1 MKLEF
6 DSSLAFQHDAINA
19 VINTFDGQA
28 LSQSGVTAFQTLQ
41 IGPRGSYPTFPDSS
55 PGRKTR

>member
-1 MKLEF
+1 MKLKF
-6 DSSLAFQHDAINA
+6 DPSLALQRDAINA
-19 VINTFDGQA
+19 VTNTFDGQA

-41 IGPRGSYPTFPDSS
+41 IGPRGNYPEFPDSS